1 MTWLFPD
8 RIARVS
14 YLLRSSIAAI
24 AIEAWRATAAP
35 TGAGI
40 NGFAAL
46 LPLLGLGLYWGIAIV
61 APRCR
66 DLGYSGWWAML
77 VLVPGPNFLLGGLLT
92 WKRSAPD
99 PAGLCLADPVVASEP
114 PAGVSR
120 PVPAPSKSESLRRL
134 EALRDEGVLT
144 EQDFLRRKARLDAP
158 RGSP

>member
-8 RIARVS
+8 RIARLS
-14 YLLRSSIAAI
+14 YFIRSSIAAV
-24 AIEAWRATAAP
+24 AIEAWIATAAP
-35 TGAGI
+35 TGGRI
-40 NGFAAL
+40 DDFAAR
-46 LPLLGLGLYWGIAIV
+46 LPLLGLGIYCGVAIV

-99 PAGLCLADPVVASEP
+99 PAGLNLAAPVDDSA
-114 PAGVSR
+114 R
-120 PVPAPSKSESLRRL
+120 PVDEPARASPAPEQKSESLRRL

-144 EQDFLRRKARLDAP
+144 EQDFLRRKARLDAKP
-158 RGSP
+158 

>member
-14 YLLRSSIAAI
+14 YWLRSLGAAV
-24 AIEAWRATAAP
+24 AIETWLTVASPAG
-35 TGAGI
+35 GAVTDD
-40 NGFAAL
+40 AAL
-46 LPLLGLGLYWGIAIV
+46 LPAWGFVLYWGVAIV

-77 VLVPGPNFLLGGLLT
+77 ALVPGPNFLLGGLLT

-99 PAGLCLADPVVASEP
+99 STGLHLAARLDGPVYASDATSTAVAP
-114 PAGVSR
+114 P
-120 PVPAPSKSESLRRL
+120 PSKSDALRRL

-144 EQDFLRRKARLDAP
+144 EQDFLRRKARLDTP
-158 RGSP
+158 R